1 MAADDLAAF
10 VLAGELT
17 LSIPAAGLWLDVGEL
32 VEVEGSGRVRSPH
45 GTVAMRGPVDLAPS
59 DAWWV
64 LRKGTMDVT
73 AFAAEAGRYMEVHRG
88 GEPFPSHEVLRADL
102 IVRDAE
108 MQRFE
113 DLHSLAPAI
122 AIVQPAA
129 QAAAVPPAPA
139 RGALPRYDWDAFW
152 AEVLVTTALDGPP
165 ASLAEFVRRME
176 AWFAGRGQY
185 PDSSTIKKKL
195 AEPWRRMAPLA
206 CCRFGGHRDKVFQPY
221 RRSPCSG
228 GYSVGSSKLRR

>member
-1 MAADDLAAF
+1 MNVVGGRVFRKPFYRLDEVCERWGMSADDLAAF

-17 LSIPAAGLWLDVGEL
+17 LSIPAAGMWLDVGEL
-32 VEVEGSGRVRSPH
+32 LEVEGSGYVRSPH

-73 AFAAEAGRYMEVHRG
+73 AFAAEAGRYMEVHKG
-88 GEPFPSHEVLRADL
+88 GEPFPSHEVVRADL
-102 IVRDAE
+102 IVRYAE

-113 DLHSLAPAI
+113 DLHSLAPAPV
-122 AIVQPAA
+122 AIVQPSTEAT
-129 QAAAVPPAPA
+129 AVPLTHA

-152 AEVLVTTALDGPP
+152 SEVLVTTALDGPP
-165 ASLAEFVRRME
+165 ASLADFVRRME
-176 AWFAGRGQY
+176 AWFAERGQY

-195 AEPWRRMAPLA
+195 ADPWRRMAPHL
-206 CCRFGGHRDKVFQPY
+206 K
-221 RRSPCSG
+221 RSG
-228 GYSVGSSKLRR
+228 T